1 MAKYKIISLVLIF
14 ISLSL
19 LAPGLAQPILKLTL
33 TTEIKAK
40 IGEFKSVGLDKNR
53 SILSTVKDLY
63 DDDRKFVAFLIL
75 LFSVLVPFI
84 KIVLLLWAL
93 LVAKMP
99 QKEKFFEFVNSIG
112 KWSMADVFV
121 VAIFIAYLSTTGQG
135 SARTFEV
142 SYLGLVL
149 PVSVNTMF
157 ESSLGPGFFF
167 FLAYC
172 LISIASLHCVK
183 AHLYKEL
190 NLQTSPDLIK
200 IN

>member
-1 MAKYKIISLVLIF
+1 MGKYKIASLILILV
-14 ISLSL
+14 SLSL
-19 LAPGLAQPILKLTL
+19 LWPGLAQPILKLTL

-63 DDDRKFVAFLIL
+63 DDDRVFVAFLIL

-84 KIVLLLWAL
+84 KVILLLWAL
-93 LVAKMP
+93 LFARRP
-99 QKEKFFEFVNSIG
+99 EKEKFFNFVNTIG

-157 ESSLGPGFFF
+157 ESTLGPGFYF

-172 LISIASLHCVK
+172 LISIASLHFVK
-183 AHLYKEL
+183 AHLACDGR
-190 NLQTSPDLIK
+190 QSAD
-200 IN
+200 